1 MLWEGQR
8 LKALRPLTLP
18 ASIMPLLMLM
28 ACVFVPTSKPVYD
41 RDCRV
46 TSKEFELQPVV
57 LQGMQHCHHEECA
70 AMLVVAG
77 AVAATSAVISGSVV
91 VLGNVAYWLEKQG
104 QCNRNRIEE

>member
-1 MLWEGQR
+1 MSR
-8 LKALRPLTLP
+8 TLRPPTLL
-18 ASIMPLLMLM
+18 ALIVPLLMLM

-46 TSKEFELQPVV
+46 TSKQFELEPVI
-57 LQGMQHCHHEECA
+57 LANMRGCHGEVCA
-70 AMLVVAG
+70 AMLAVAG

-104 QCNRNRIEE
+104 QCNRE